1 MADCVSELIGLLEK
15 YTSSTFFIFLFLNFI
30 YLFAVY
36 IFIFG
41 IRVVQKLVQRSILN
55 TVSLM
60 VYVFDLSIIYRD
72 FLEIGS
78 LDYGLLS

>member
-1 MADCVSELIGLLEK
+1 MADCVSELIGEVHK
-15 YTSSTFFIFLFLNFI
+15 FNIFYFFILNFI